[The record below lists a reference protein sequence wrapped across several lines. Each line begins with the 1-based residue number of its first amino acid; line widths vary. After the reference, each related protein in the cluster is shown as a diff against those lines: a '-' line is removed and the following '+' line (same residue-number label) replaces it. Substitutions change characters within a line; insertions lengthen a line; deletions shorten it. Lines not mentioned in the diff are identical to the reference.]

1 MHSARAKAN
10 SYPRTDR
17 DQHTNS
23 HTNSHTNGDAYA
35 YPDADHASGNV
46 DS

>member
-23 HTNSHTNGDAYA
+23 HTNGDAYA